1 MKQKAKEGVKNAIK
15 RVNDRKYQ
23 VWWTL
28 QSDEFRIR
36 KTKLRKIR
44 KLNGLKD
51 QERKN
56 FIYRALF
63 HLW

>member
-36 KTKLRKIR
+36 KTKLRKLR
-44 KLNGLKD
+44 KLNGIKD

-56 FIYRALF
+56 YIYRALF